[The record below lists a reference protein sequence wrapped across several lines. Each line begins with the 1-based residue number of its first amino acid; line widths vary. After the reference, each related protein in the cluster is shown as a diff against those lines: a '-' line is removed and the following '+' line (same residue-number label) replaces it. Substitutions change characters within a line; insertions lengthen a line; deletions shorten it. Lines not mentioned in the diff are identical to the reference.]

1 MSENPMFSIIIPN
14 WNGAKFLP
22 DCLRS
27 LRRQTFDDFETI
39 VVDNGSED
47 ESLEIVRKEFP
58 EVRVLPLDRNYG
70 FAAACN
76 RGAEEARGDVLVLLN
91 NDTEADP
98 EWLEEIERTLQEHP
112 EAGAI
117 ASKILLFDKRNVIHS
132 TGDMMGRDGIPINRG
147 VWEEDK
153 GQYDLYQ
160 QVFSACGAAA
170 AYRREMW
177 EELGGFDED
186 LFMYLEDVDLAWRAQ
201 LRGWKTVFAPR
212 AKVYHRLSA
221 TGGGPVASFYTG
233 RNTILV
239 IVKDMPGK
247 LIRRHWRH
255 ILGAQLRV
263 AWDAV
268 RSSRGDAARARLR
281 GQLSALVNIPRW
293 IKKRSAVQ
301 KTRKVSIQ
309 ALDNILWY

>member
-263 AWDAV
+263 AWDAI

>member
-1 MSENPMFSIIIPN
+1 MFSIIIPN

-112 EAGAI
+112 EAGSI

-255 ILGAQLRV
+255 ILGAQLRI
-263 AWDAV
+263 AWDV
-268 RSSRGDAARARLR
+268 IRSSRGDAARARLR

>member
-112 EAGAI
+112 EAGSI

-255 ILGAQLRV
+255 ILGAQLRI
-263 AWDAV
+263 AWDV
-268 RSSRGDAARARLR
+268 IRSSRGDAARARLR